1 MATHSNILAWRIPW
15 TEEPGR
21 LQSMGSQKVGQDWS
35 DLAFPQQSPC
45 FSLPSF
51 SPGSTL
57 SCERAGSD
65 ASLWP
70 WQIRMRIVWQT
81 KCVSGPLVNVAD
93 DDKKHTNLPTWD
105 SRDKTNSEGTRVGDK
120 EPWAITHPG
129 IKPTSPALA
138 GGSFIPE
145 PPGKPW
151 TSSRWHQTSAKQ
163 MQFSSRCHLASR
175 QFTCAVSLLRTHS
188 GW

>member
-105 SRDKTNSEGTRVGDK
+105 SRDKTNSEGTRVGDE

-138 GGSFIPE
+138 GGYFTTSTTWEARVLVTEAFIASFSYHRLPC
-145 PPGKPW
+145 W
-151 TSSRWHQTSAKQ
+151 
-163 MQFSSRCHLASR
+163 
-175 QFTCAVSLLRTHS
+175 
-188 GW
+188 